1 MFGMGFFEILM
12 IAVVAIIFL
21 GPEKLPKALVDM
33 AKFFRAVKKTMDE
46 AKESLEREVNLSK
59 IKEEALAYKNSLT
72 QEVQTLSKD
81 LELKELNLDLEE
93 SLLEPKK
100 SPNSSENPIQTPI
113 STQNL
118 QDSAPQ
124 ADSTLAESH
133 TNASSKREIQLH
145 KNDKTTLSFGAN
157 LTPSQTQEA
166 QNDASQSSSKPKE

>member
-81 LELKELNLDLEE
+81 LELKELNLDFEE
-93 SLLEPKK
+93 SPLESQK
-100 SPNSSENPIQTPI
+100 STPSEPMQTPI

-118 QDSAPQ
+118 QDSTPQ
-124 ADSTLAESH
+124 STLTESH
-133 TNASSKREIQLH
+133 TNASSKREIQPH

-157 LTPSQTQEA
+157 LTPQTQET
-166 QNDASQSSSKPKE
+166 QNDASQSSLNPKE